1 MNTTIENP
9 LVSVVMP
16 AYNAAAYLE
25 EAVKSI
31 LEQSYGN
38 FEFIII
44 DDGSA
49 DRTREILEHF
59 TDPRIKLIFNEKNE
73 GNYPARNKGCR
84 LAGGKYIAVMDA
96 DDIADPDRLAVQVRF
111 MEENP
116 EVGVVGSAYK
126 LSDRNTTIVEPVK
139 WEEIRYVLMK
149 TFCMLHPTLLIRKRD
164 MEAIG
169 FYKTESLYAEDYD
182 LVLRLAL
189 KCKVVNLPDVL
200 LTRRLHDE
208 QISKVHKRVQNEF
221 AAKVQLRYQ
230 HERGIYYPPANK
242 AFFLSR
248 LADFVR
254 STVSYVDTGGLYNGR
269 IGLILFFYQ
278 YAAYSDKD
286 EYRDLADRMLN
297 GILANLNRNIPA
309 ELKSGLCG
317 LGLLIGYLIQHGF
330 VEGKPDEVLSE
341 MDEMI
346 MAKTDF
352 SLEDWSFE
360 TGLLGVMY
368 YVAYRLST
376 TSKKQNL
383 VFTDDYVNR
392 LSRLAE
398 KLQNHKEWIC
408 PDQDMLDSCKNG
420 LQGKPYVIDW
430 TVFLHKV
437 ITALPTSQSLGSWP
451 LGLNCGASGYG
462 VSMILNL
469 DI

>member
-84 LAGGKYIAVMDA
+84 LAVGKYIAVMDA

-182 LVLRLAL
+182 LVLRMAL

-297 GILANLNRNIPA
+297 GILSNLNRNIPA

-376 TSKKQNL
+376 TGNRRDCI
-383 VFTDDYVNR
+383 FYGDYVNR
-392 LSRLAE
+392 LLQLTE
-398 KLQNHKEWIC
+398 KLCDHKDWIC
-408 PDQDMLDSCKNG
+408 PDADILNSCKDC
-420 LQGKPYVIDW
+420 LAGKSFEIDW
-430 TVFLHKV
+430 TAFLRKV
-437 ITALPTSQSLGSWP
+437 IAASPISQSLGSWP
-451 LGLNCGASGYG
+451 LGLNNGASGYG
-462 VSMILNL
+462 LSLIMNL